1 MFKTHSNNHSN
12 GIERRNSRSG
22 LYGYW
27 PLTAAVVFKTHSNN
41 HSNGKGAIRDQGYM
55 ATGLFSS
62 SFKTATIIVMG
73 KAQFEIWLLASYS
86 SGSV

>member
-27 PLTAAVVFKTHSNN
+27 PLTAAVGLKHIATIIVMAL
-41 HSNGKGAIRDQGYM
+41 KGAIRDQGYM
-55 ATGLFSS
+55 ATVTWVV
-62 SFKTATIIVMG
+62 FKTNSNNHSNGIERHNSTG
-73 KAQFEIWLLASYS
+73 LLQQR
-86 SGSV
+86 